1 VQAGPPLARA
11 FRMEAGPLRN
21 TVYKSLSRN
30 NITIVYGFNHLPYV
44 PWNALSKGLK
54 IADMYHPST
63 GVSIGMTTLGVKRSV
78 YGEMITEK
86 NAIARNSKIRISSKS
101 STKCAI
107 VEE

>member
-1 VQAGPPLARA
+1 
-11 FRMEAGPLRN
+11 
-21 TVYKSLSRN
+21 
-30 NITIVYGFNHLPYV
+30 
-44 PWNALSKGLK
+44 
-54 IADMYHPST
+54 MYHPST